1 MFQEQREE
9 QIGDQVI
16 DKYQSSKLRRKLL
29 EKGQALTLNQ
39 ALSIARSSEAA
50 DLQAQKMESSGG
62 LSVESGNEVPVNR
75 VSGKR
80 HGRCYRCGKDGHFAR
95 DKICPALEATYSK
108 CHMKGRYA
116 DRCKTKLSKYGVPE
130 TESSSKKGRGG
141 GSGTGKYAKR
151 GKAVADSRAEE
162 KNRANCV
169 EDDDE
174 YAFSVYDNCVLS
186 VDSGTVQLKV
196 GGAIIKGVLIDS
208 GASCNVVD
216 KETWE
221 DLKSFVRLILC
232 DTFAYRS
239 PHNKLRFNASRY
251 HSFKNG
257 E

>member
-75 VSGKR
+75 GSGKR

-162 KNRANCV
+162 KIGRTVSRTMTNMLSLSMITVSLVLIV
-169 EDDDE
+169 EL
-174 YAFSVYDNCVLS
+174 FNSRLV
-186 VDSGTVQLKV
+186 VQL
-196 GGAIIKGVLIDS
+196 S
-208 GASCNVVD
+208 
-216 KETWE
+216 KE
-221 DLKSFVRLILC
+221 C
-232 DTFAYRS
+232 
-239 PHNKLRFNASRY
+239 
-251 HSFKNG
+251 
-257 E
+257 